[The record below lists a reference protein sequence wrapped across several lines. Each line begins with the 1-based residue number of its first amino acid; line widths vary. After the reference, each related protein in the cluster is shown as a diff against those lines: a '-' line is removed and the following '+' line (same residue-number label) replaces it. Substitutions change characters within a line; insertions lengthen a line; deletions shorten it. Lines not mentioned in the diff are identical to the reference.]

1 MTNANLWELKQLLER
16 ASHEDRTNL
25 ERLIKAPFG
34 NSPDK
39 LCDHFQFI
47 LHGFF
52 GQLVNKDDYRKFVTR
67 VADHIQIDWS
77 AILRGRQWHE
87 LPVAD
92 IEDAVVV
99 TTFQRTFNQLPE
111 EDRRRLA
118 EQLGQQTDDPQFV
131 GQLLSGG
138 ALLAAN
144 LSGFQIYLMAT
155 TAVGAVSGALGVAL
169 PFAIYTA
176 LTKSI
181 SIIIGP
187 IGWAFLGLTV
197 LLRLNQADWE
207 RLVPGIIYVSY
218 IRHKRECE

>member
-1 MTNANLWELKQLLER
+1 MTNDNLWELKQLLER

-34 NSPDK
+34 NSPEK
-39 LCDHFQFI
+39 LCDHLQFL

-52 GQLVNKDDYRKFVTR
+52 GQLIYKDDYRKFVTR
-67 VADHIQIDWS
+67 AADHVQIDWS

-87 LPVAD
+87 LPPAE
-92 IEDAVVV
+92 IEDAIVVA
-99 TTFQRTFNQLPE
+99 TFQRTFNQLPE

-131 GQLLSGG
+131 AQLLSGG

-144 LSGFQIYLMAT
+144 LSGIQIYLMAT
-155 TAVGAVSGALGVAL
+155 TAVGAVSGALGVTL

-176 LTKSI
+176 LTKGI

-207 RLVPGIIYVSY
+207 QLIPGIIYISY
-218 IRHKRECE
+218 IRHKLECE